1 MLENLINLVREQAGD
16 SIINNPAIPNERNDE
31 AIASAGN
38 SITSSLQNMLGNGGI
53 KEVLSLF
60 SGNTQVENTSVSQQV
75 SGNVI
80 QDLMNKFNL
89 DQGAASNIAGGL
101 VPNVLQNLVNK
112 TNDPNDSSFDIQGI
126 FNNLSGGKT
135 SGMNIQG
142 LLGKFKSGA
151 FDADGDGD
159 TDLKDVMAMFSGN
172 SGNGGGLL
180 DKLKSLVG

>member
-31 AIASAGN
+31 AIATAGS
-38 SITSSLQNMLGNGGI
+38 SITSSLQNMLSNGGV
-53 KEVLSLF
+53 KDVLQLF
-60 SGNTQVENTSVSQQV
+60 SGTTQVEQTSVAQNV
-75 SGNVI
+75 SGNMI

-89 DQGAASNIAGGL
+89 DQGSASNIAGGL
-101 VPNVLQNLVNK
+101 LPNVLKNLVNK

-159 TDLKDVMAMFSGN
+159 TDLQDVMAMFSGN
-172 SGNGGGLL
+172 NAGGGIL